1 VYAGEPLP
9 KDWFKQKSKCGG
21 TVEDH
26 RNIALDVRE
35 LIRYR
40 VFDQPVGSIF
50 RLNIRFPWLRM
61 MRLNSCSLD
70 LELVTGRTVI
80 VPLVWARCG
89 IMGERMRIECPL
101 CTRRV
106 CALYFL
112 DGRIA
117 CRHCNGLW
125 YGAQRTSAKGRK
137 FQAMRNVRRKLGDYG
152 QFWAAKSRQSRAAC
166 GGGPM
171 LGIVRRWP
179 GSSGGYSFSHC
190 IRPLP
195 KSPAELIGAW
205 WLVDLLGPV
214 ESTSRGL
221 RMRAVEA
228 ETGLQHRSRHFA
240 PPSGRSILATAATT
254 WTANDGFGERTF
266 SFMRR

>member
-1 VYAGEPLP
+1 MTRNKRIDRSATEPKAWWQRVLAGEPVP
-9 KDWFKQKSKCGG
+9 KDLFRQRSKCGG

-35 LIRYR
+35 LIRHR

-61 MRLNSCSLD
+61 MRLNSGSLD

-137 FQAMRNVRRKLGDYG
+137 FRAMKNVRRKLGGYG
-152 QFWAAKSRQSRAAC
+152 QLWAAKVPPKPRGMWRRTYARHCAA
-166 GGGPM
+166 
-171 LGIVRRWP
+171 LARIERKLL
-179 GSSGGYSFSHC
+179 FSHC

-195 KSPAELIGAW
+195 KSPAEFASLMFA
-205 WLVDLLGPV
+205 
-214 ESTSRGL
+214 TSIRK
-221 RMRAVEA
+221 
-228 ETGLQHRSRHFA
+228 
-240 PPSGRSILATAATT
+240 
-254 WTANDGFGERTF
+254 
-266 SFMRR
+266 

>member
-1 VYAGEPLP
+1 VTRNKRADRSATTPKAWWQRVYAGEPLP

-35 LIRYR
+35 LIRHR

-61 MRLNSCSLD
+61 MRLNSGSLD

-117 CRHCNGLW
+117 CRHCIGLW
-125 YGAQRTSAKGRK
+125 YRAQRTSAKGRK
-137 FQAMRNVRRKLGDYG
+137 FQAMRNVRRKLRLR
-152 QFWAAKSRQSRAAC
+152 ST
-166 GGGPM
+166 
-171 LGIVRRWP
+171 LG
-179 GSSGGYSFSHC
+179 
-190 IRPLP
+190 
-195 KSPAELIGAW
+195 
-205 WLVDLLGPV
+205 
-214 ESTSRGL
+214 SRGPAKAARHVAADL
-221 RMRAVEA
+221 RSALCGVGPDRAQVI
-228 ETGLQHRSRHFA
+228 R
-240 PPSGRSILATAATT
+240 LATVSVPCL
-254 WTANDGFGERTF
+254 NHRQN
-266 SFMRR
+266 